1 MPETTQNQAPD
12 TQAADNPAQT
22 QPQAQQRPEKPQ
34 KAPKPQK
41 ARPSS
46 KKPKPRPAKP
56 ANDGNVARGMKN
68 LIPKSKKTSNGK
80 PSIFEAAV
88 KGDENSKGLFGG
100 LTPHMILEL
109 AAPHTWAASI
119 MPVFLAMCLATADEG
134 QLSSLMVVVLLL
146 ISVLMQS
153 AVNTFNDYKDFVAGT
168 DTREN
173 QDDPTDAVLVYNNVE
188 PYGARNLAV
197 AFLVAAF
204 VLGIYVIV
212 NAGFLP
218 LVIAIIG
225 AVCVYLYSGGP
236 KPLSYTPAG
245 EIVSG
250 VVMGGLI
257 TFACYI
263 ALTGT
268 VSFLVIIL
276 SLPCIIGI
284 GLIMMTNN
292 TCDIEKDRKASRNT
306 LAVVLGRKDAVSVY
320 HILVFAWVI
329 LIALLVV
336 IFYPT
341 GSLGLLFLLSA
352 IPPLTGLFRNPLKA
366 ESRQAAMSA
375 ITSANVCLGLVY
387 GAAILLSGVVM
398 VVA

>member
-12 TQAADNPAQT
+12 TQAAENPAQT

-46 KKPKPRPAKP
+46 KKPKPRPTKP

-80 PSIFEAAV
+80 PSIFDAAV

-100 LTPHMILEL
+100 LTPRMILEL

-134 QLSSLMVVVLLL
+134 QLSSLMLVVLLL

-212 NAGFLP
+212 NAGLLL

-352 IPPLTGLFRNPLKA
+352 IPPLTELFRNPLKA